1 MSALPGSA
9 SSRRRYGLRDSVV
22 LGFVLTVTI
31 LLAGA
36 VLGFVNVLRLAE
48 NARQVSHSQEV
59 VAGARDLLS
68 VLKDAET
75 GQRGYLLTGDQAY
88 LAPYDAAIR
97 QFETVVARLDS
108 LTAGDSNQRA
118 RFIPLRAAAEA
129 KIAELK
135 HTVSLI
141 EGGDHAAG
149 LAVVRAGSG
158 KALMDDVRAKT
169 AAIRSA
175 EEENLQRY
183 AAETRQSVTTAFG
196 TLATATLI
204 GLVLVSLT
212 FVLNQRNVLARQRA
226 AEAIDERR
234 EYLRV
239 TLASIGDAVIT
250 TGADG
255 RIDYLNAVAESL
267 TGWSLQEAVGQPL
280 ESVFRI
286 VNEQTRQPVE
296 NPAIRALKENAIVGL
311 ANHTVLIRKDG
322 SERPIDDSAA
332 PIKTAA
338 GGVAGCVVIF
348 RDITDRRRLENAE
361 ASRLASARFLA
372 SIIESSEDAIV
383 SKSLDG
389 TIQTWNAAAERLFG
403 YTAPEA
409 IGRHISLVIPA
420 DRALEEDEIIA
431 RIRSGD
437 RVDHFETVRLRKDG
451 QPVHVS
457 LTISP
462 IRDEAGHIV
471 GASKIARDIMDR
483 KQAEER
489 IYGLLGELKN
499 ADRRKDEFLAMLAHE
514 LRGPLAP
521 VRNTLESLKRSGSHD
536 EPVRQ
541 AYAVMDRQLAH
552 LVRLVDDLIDV
563 SRITRGTISLHK
575 APVELASIIH
585 HSLEASRPLVEAS
598 RHQLDVSMPSEPIHV
613 QADAIRLAQ
622 VFSNVLNNACKYT
635 EPGGRI
641 SLTAE
646 RVNGD
651 VVVTITD
658 TGAGIPTDKLGTI
671 FELFAQVDRTLERS
685 QGGLGLG
692 LALAKRLVEMHRG
705 SIEAFSNGPGT
716 GSRFVIRLPIVAQP
730 EQRQVPAEV
739 PPAAPRRILVVDDNA
754 DAASSLAM
762 LLGMTGNETH
772 TANDGLAAVDAAQTF
787 HPDVIL
793 LDIGLPKLNGLEVS
807 RRIRQQPWGQR
818 IVMVALTGWG
828 QEDDRRKSQ
837 EAGFNYHMVKPLDY
851 NELMKLLASLDAMP
865 S

>member
-1 MSALPGSA
+1 MSALPGLA

-59 VAGARDLLS
+59 VTGARDLLS

-75 GQRGYLLTGDQAY
+75 GQRGYLLTGDEAY
-88 LAPYDAAIR
+88 LEPYDNAIR
-97 QFETVVARLDS
+97 QYETVLARLDS
-108 LTAGDSNQRA
+108 LTAGDSNQRS
-118 RFIPLRAAAEA
+118 RFILLRAAAEA

-141 EGGDHAAG
+141 KGGDHAAA
-149 LAVVRAGSG
+149 LAVVQAGSG
-158 KALMDDVRAKT
+158 KALMDDVRDKT

-183 AAETRQSVTTAFG
+183 AAETRQSVTTAIG

-212 FVLNQRNVLARQRA
+212 FVLNQRNVVARQRA

-250 TGADG
+250 TDADG
-255 RIDYLNAVAESL
+255 RIEYLNAVAESL
-267 TGWSLQEAVGQPL
+267 TGWSSQEAVGQPL
-280 ESVFRI
+280 ESVFRV

-311 ANHTVLIRKDG
+311 TNHTVLIRKDG

-338 GGVAGCVVIF
+338 GAVAGCVLIF
-348 RDITDRRRLENAE
+348 RDISDRRRLEHAE
-361 ASRLASARFLA
+361 ASRLISARFLA

-420 DRALEEDEIIA
+420 DRALEEDDIIA
-431 RIRSGD
+431 RIRSGE

-483 KQAEER
+483 KQSEER

-521 VRNTLESLKRSGSHD
+521 VRNTLETLKRSGSHD

-541 AYAVMDRQLAH
+541 GYAVMDRQLSH
-552 LVRLVDDLIDV
+552 LARLVDDLIDV
-563 SRITRGTISLHK
+563 SRITRGTIALRK
-575 APVELASIIH
+575 APAELASILH

-598 RHQLDVSMPSEPIHV
+598 RHQLDVTMPSEPIHV

-641 SLTAE
+641 GLTAE
-646 RVNGD
+646 RVDGD
-651 VVVTITD
+651 AVVTITD
-658 TGAGIPTDKLGTI
+658 TGAGIPADKLSTI

-692 LALAKRLVEMHRG
+692 LALAKRLVEMHQG

-716 GSRFVIRLPIVAQP
+716 GSRFVVRLPIVAQP

-739 PPAAPRRILVVDDNA
+739 QPAAPRRILVVDDNA

-793 LDIGLPKLNGLEVS
+793 LDIGLPKLNGLDVC

>member
-1 MSALPGSA
+1 MSALPGLAA
-9 SSRRRYGLRDSVV
+9 SHRRYGLRDSVV

-31 LLAGA
+31 LLVGA

-59 VAGARDLLS
+59 VTEARDLLS

-75 GQRGYLLTGDQAY
+75 GQRGYLLTGDEAY
-88 LAPYDAAIR
+88 LEPYDNAIR
-97 QFETVVARLDS
+97 QFETVLARLDR

-141 EGGDHAAG
+141 KGGDHAAA
-149 LAVVRAGSG
+149 LALVRAGSG
-158 KALMDDVRAKT
+158 KVLMDDVRAQT
-169 AAIRSA
+169 GTIRSA

-250 TGADG
+250 TDADG
-255 RIDYLNAVAESL
+255 RIDYMNAVAESL

-280 ESVFRI
+280 ETVFRI

-296 NPAIRALKENAIVGL
+296 NPAMRALKENAIVGL
-311 ANHTVLIRKDG
+311 ANHTVLLRKDG

-338 GGVAGCVVIF
+338 GAVAGCVLIF
-348 RDITDRRRLENAE
+348 RDITDRRRLEQAE
-361 ASRLASARFLA
+361 ASRLISARFLA
-372 SIIESSEDAIV
+372 SIVESSEDAIV

-403 YTAPEA
+403 YPAPEA

-420 DRALEEDEIIA
+420 DRALEEDDIIA
-431 RIRSGD
+431 RIRSGE
-437 RVDHFETVRLRKDG
+437 RVDHFETVRRRKDG
-451 QPVHVS
+451 QLVHVS

-462 IRDEAGHIV
+462 IRDEKGHIV

-521 VRNTLESLKRSGSHD
+521 VRHTLESLKRSGSHD

-575 APVELASIIH
+575 APAELASIIH

-598 RHQLDVSMPSEPIHV
+598 RHQLDVTMPSEPIHV

-622 VFSNVLNNACKYT
+622 VFSNVLNNASKYT

-641 SLTAE
+641 GLAVE
-646 RVNGD
+646 RVDGD
-651 VVVTITD
+651 AVVTITD
-658 TGAGIPTDKLGTI
+658 TGAGIPRDKLGTI

-692 LALAKRLVEMHRG
+692 LALAKRLVEMHQG

-716 GSRFVIRLPIVAQP
+716 GSRFVVRLPIVAQP
-730 EQRQVPAEV
+730 EQRHVPAEV
-739 PPAAPRRILVVDDNA
+739 QPAAPRRILIVDDNA

-762 LLGMTGNETH
+762 LLGMTGNETR

-787 HPDVIL
+787 QPDVIL
-793 LDIGLPKLNGLEVS
+793 LDIGLPKLNGLEVC
-807 RRIRQQPWGQR
+807 RRIRQQPWGQN

-837 EAGFNYHMVKPLDY
+837 QAGFDHHMVKPLDY
-851 NELMKLLASLDAMP
+851 NDLMKLLASLDAKV

>member
-1 MSALPGSA
+1 
-9 SSRRRYGLRDSVV
+9 
-22 LGFVLTVTI
+22 
-31 LLAGA
+31 
-36 VLGFVNVLRLAE
+36 
-48 NARQVSHSQEV
+48 
-59 VAGARDLLS
+59 
-68 VLKDAET
+68 
-75 GQRGYLLTGDQAY
+75 
-88 LAPYDAAIR
+88 
-97 QFETVVARLDS
+97 
-108 LTAGDSNQRA
+108 
-118 RFIPLRAAAEA
+118 
-129 KIAELK
+129 
-135 HTVSLI
+135 
-141 EGGDHAAG
+141 
-149 LAVVRAGSG
+149 
-158 KALMDDVRAKT
+158 
-169 AAIRSA
+169 
-175 EEENLQRY
+175 
-183 AAETRQSVTTAFG
+183 
-196 TLATATLI
+196 
-204 GLVLVSLT
+204 
-212 FVLNQRNVLARQRA
+212 
-226 AEAIDERR
+226 
-234 EYLRV
+234 
-239 TLASIGDAVIT
+239 
-250 TGADG
+250 
-255 RIDYLNAVAESL
+255 
-267 TGWSLQEAVGQPL
+267 
-280 ESVFRI
+280 
-286 VNEQTRQPVE
+286 
-296 NPAIRALKENAIVGL
+296 
-311 ANHTVLIRKDG
+311 
-322 SERPIDDSAA
+322 
-332 PIKTAA
+332 
-338 GGVAGCVVIF
+338 
-348 RDITDRRRLENAE
+348 
-361 ASRLASARFLA
+361 
-372 SIIESSEDAIV
+372 
-383 SKSLDG
+383 
-389 TIQTWNAAAERLFG
+389 
-403 YTAPEA
+403 
-409 IGRHISLVIPA
+409 
-420 DRALEEDEIIA
+420 
-431 RIRSGD
+431 
-437 RVDHFETVRLRKDG
+437 
-451 QPVHVS
+451 
-457 LTISP
+457 
-462 IRDEAGHIV
+462 
-471 GASKIARDIMDR
+471 
-483 KQAEER
+483 
-489 IYGLLGELKN
+489 
-499 ADRRKDEFLAMLAHE
+499 
-514 LRGPLAP
+514 
-521 VRNTLESLKRSGSHD
+521 
-536 EPVRQ
+536 
-541 AYAVMDRQLAH
+541 MDRQLAH